1 MRLGSVPFRSAYTPG
16 RRQPCSELGRKLYF
30 LHFTMTRP
38 FIPAHGG
45 FVNDC
50 HLRAI
55 NSAALCFSLTWESTP
70 LPTPPSFSGISCAL
84 APSAPA
90 APLEQGVCHPPGPP
104 NAHSACLPSW
114 LTSSPGATPFSSS
127 ALSASCFLCGAPNL
141 QSGSPTLLSSL
152 GLEAQPPCR
161 RSCLH
166 PSRS

>member
-70 LPTPPSFSGISCAL
+70 PQPRPASQES
-84 APSAPA
+84 A
-90 APLEQGVCHPPGPP
+90 APLHRQRRLPRWSR
-104 NAHSACLPSW
+104 ASA
-114 LTSSPGATPFSSS
+114 
-127 ALSASCFLCGAPNL
+127 
-141 QSGSPTLLSSL
+141 TLLSRRRPLHLPPQLAHLLPGGHTLLLLRPQRFLLSL
-152 GLEAQPPCR
+152 
-161 RSCLH
+161 RSPKPSVGFPH
-166 PSRS
+166 PSQFPRARGSASL

>member
-1 MRLGSVPFRSAYTPG
+1 MRLGGVPFRSAYTPG

-104 NAHSACLPSW
+104 TPTPLASPAGSPPPRGPHPSPPPPSALPAFSAEPQ
-114 LTSSPGATPFSSS
+114 TFSRVPPPFSV
-127 ALSASCFLCGAPNL
+127 P
-141 QSGSPTLLSSL
+141 SG
-152 GLEAQPPCR
+152 
-161 RSCLH
+161 
-166 PSRS
+166 